1 MQSKGEV
8 AASMYDHLLSD
19 PRKSPEILADL
30 WVVLDEVVDLTP
42 EQWELASAFA
52 NKYERH
58 YRYIYGNRSESLS
71 KPDLDRG

>member
-8 AASMYDHLLSD
+8 AASMYDRLLSD
-19 PRKSPEILADL
+19 PRKSPKVLADL
-30 WVVLDEVVDLTP
+30 WVALDEVVDLTP

-52 NKYERH
+52 NKYERY
-58 YRYIYGNRSESLS
+58 YRFIHGNRSTSLS